1 MNIPLLSTL
10 GLREIVLSRATE
22 KSKVINVEQKM
33 LENIMTPKRNE
44 SENETDMFLF
54 NNEMLFK
61 TDVRHFEL
69 SEDNIRKINTLEV
82 HSLKINCE
90 TNKYQDEHH
99 YNIIRLL
106 EDCLNSKSREQLAHL
121 TIEGSVPFQ
130 ATWFRDILELF
141 PNLKSFVRENAF
153 HLFFPPL
160 PFARFQLV
168 CLDLSNNR
176 MRSLKG
182 VSQLPNL
189 EVLVMRNTQLENAS
203 DYDDLFLLSKLK
215 YLDVSRATKLDE
227 DACHTLGHLVE
238 RNMSMVSLKHIDCA
252 NLRLNYR
259 VLATLLS
266 LNPAIKSIV
275 LYGTLIHDAL
285 DPNVKV
291 LAAFDLKS
299 SVSLLDHYYSLSRET
314 MVQDVL
320 MEIREFSNISNLAEN
335 VVNECA
341 TNLIF
346 IMKDTKKCETMEL
359 ILNCLANVC
368 RQHLDKISSTNK
380 YEMITFLVKSNLKPK
395 ESFCY
400 IVSQTELLEIPEL
413 DKKLLFR
420 KSLERIVYMWGS
432 ESYDLQEFTAIV
444 VMMECSIDSALTDMS
459 DAIREKLSVRASLMS
474 LKLGVILYRFCLLLD
489 VATEVEEIVIQYLTI
504 LRTIYETIGWQIP
517 LVQLLF
523 ESLPKALNHTATAW
537 GILKVLYLALPHIH
551 RNVIQQKA
559 TFDLALVLLKLVFQ
573 DYSYFEDN
581 DVFYEND
588 VSYFAMYLLSRMF
601 HPRILKRW
609 KRDLVLITIN
619 FVEAFEYERFFIMWL
634 KPNGI
639 KWREV
644 SSCQKAVVRTFKMLK
659 FKQMRIKNMDDARIG
674 INEDV
679 SPKLKQIMF
688 DQITY
693 SHYIFHSSIFTIFS
707 VNEIDLTSNIITEN
721 HVQEIAKCDFK
732 TLKINCSLK
741 TYQDADNVGVYD
753 IVGLIKACVNPETRK
768 KLETLKVATKSAY
781 RGDWMD
787 TILRYLPN
795 LQTLVCKQKA
805 TTGFPPLSMTF
816 PQLKSLDVSCISL
829 SDINGI
835 SCLINLETLIMRNL
849 TVSVPED
856 LHELFA
862 LRRLKHLDV
871 SRYQKNGEGE
881 CKTIEYLVQDNK
893 VLPKLEFIDFSYLHI
908 TDVLLRRF
916 LMLNKTIQK
925 ICLFGTDCENIGHI
939 DGVTVLTSVDL
950 RASLKLLDHFYE
962 QQQFL
967 MVDRV
972 FQKING
978 LIIDGINYNK
988 NQELLN
994 TCFKTFVHYIDNVSL
1009 IESIARTSAICA
1021 IMCSVTYCTF
1031 YNQHMTR
1038 IQRSR
1043 IAQVLL
1049 DSRTERAYNYWWL
1062 FNCAMLH
1069 TVPEFNVVGY
1079 FQRVVIHIS
1088 NVFGHDSRIRNIED
1102 VGHGLLTMDAL
1113 YPRLDEAA
1121 RRQITEIPR
1130 VLSALQAMF
1139 DKCSRFLVNRI
1150 DLRQMYHIFKLI
1162 CTVFRNII
1170 SGWNL
1175 EPEEYEINYISLL
1188 KFFERVG
1195 NHNAVM
1201 PLLLGLIE
1209 MIQNRIYYKKLKKL
1223 ATYSNIKRILSPTG
1237 FIVTNDRR
1245 AIGLAAYTIEVFARS
1260 VTPMRFRALRP
1271 HLTRFCVRRIRVIEW
1286 TRIFVPQCRLLD
1298 GIEVFSIEEVATPEE
1313 WATVMFDRLEEY
1325 IKQVYEHHQETRQ
1338 LIFQHF
1344 GRVVDTNVKGTPLFQ
1359 IISPGEI

>member
-1 MNIPLLSTL
+1 MDIPQLSTL
-10 GLREIVLSRATE
+10 GLQEIVLSRATE

-33 LENIMTPKRNE
+33 LEKIMTPKRNE

-61 TDVRHFEL
+61 ADVRNFEL

-121 TIEGSVPFQ
+121 NIEGSVPFQ

-160 PFARFQLV
+160 PFAHFQLV

-189 EVLVMRNTQLENAS
+189 EVLVMRHTQLENAS

-266 LNPAIKSIV
+266 LNPAINSIV
-275 LYGTLIHDAL
+275 LYGKQKHQILCSTNQLAGTLIHDAL

-320 MEIREFSNISNLAEN
+320 MEIREFSNIS
-335 VVNECA
+335 
-341 TNLIF
+341 
-346 IMKDTKKCETMEL
+346 
-359 ILNCLANVC
+359 ILLKMF

-413 DKKLLFR
+413 DKELLFR

-489 VATEVEEIVIQYLTI
+489 VATEVEEIVIRYLTI

-537 GILKVLYLALPHIH
+537 GILKMLYLALPHIH
-551 RNVIQQKA
+551 RNVIQQNA

-644 SSCQKAVVRTFKMLK
+644 SSCRKPVVRTFKMLK
-659 FKQMRIKNMDDARIG
+659 FKQMRIKNMDDVFWKYERKWQHHSAYG
-674 INEDV
+674 IAELAID
-679 SPKLKQIMF
+679 
-688 DQITY
+688 
-693 SHYIFHSSIFTIFS
+693 IFSFIIFLSLVYCFTFSFFFFLSIF
-707 VNEIDLTSNIITEN
+707 
-721 HVQEIAKCDFK
+721 KC
-732 TLKINCSLK
+732 
-741 TYQDADNVGVYD
+741 
-753 IVGLIKACVNPETRK
+753 
-768 KLETLKVATKSAY
+768 
-781 RGDWMD
+781 
-787 TILRYLPN
+787 
-795 LQTLVCKQKA
+795 
-805 TTGFPPLSMTF
+805 
-816 PQLKSLDVSCISL
+816 
-829 SDINGI
+829 
-835 SCLINLETLIMRNL
+835 
-849 TVSVPED
+849 
-856 LHELFA
+856 
-862 LRRLKHLDV
+862 
-871 SRYQKNGEGE
+871 
-881 CKTIEYLVQDNK
+881 
-893 VLPKLEFIDFSYLHI
+893 HI
-908 TDVLLRRF
+908 
-916 LMLNKTIQK
+916 
-925 ICLFGTDCENIGHI
+925 
-939 DGVTVLTSVDL
+939 
-950 RASLKLLDHFYE
+950 
-962 QQQFL
+962 
-967 MVDRV
+967 
-972 FQKING
+972 
-978 LIIDGINYNK
+978 
-988 NQELLN
+988 
-994 TCFKTFVHYIDNVSL
+994 
-1009 IESIARTSAICA
+1009 
-1021 IMCSVTYCTF
+1021 
-1031 YNQHMTR
+1031 
-1038 IQRSR
+1038 
-1043 IAQVLL
+1043 
-1049 DSRTERAYNYWWL
+1049 
-1062 FNCAMLH
+1062 
-1069 TVPEFNVVGY
+1069 
-1079 FQRVVIHIS
+1079 
-1088 NVFGHDSRIRNIED
+1088 
-1102 VGHGLLTMDAL
+1102 
-1113 YPRLDEAA
+1113 
-1121 RRQITEIPR
+1121 
-1130 VLSALQAMF
+1130 
-1139 DKCSRFLVNRI
+1139 
-1150 DLRQMYHIFKLI
+1150 
-1162 CTVFRNII
+1162 
-1170 SGWNL
+1170 
-1175 EPEEYEINYISLL
+1175 
-1188 KFFERVG
+1188 
-1195 NHNAVM
+1195 
-1201 PLLLGLIE
+1201 
-1209 MIQNRIYYKKLKKL
+1209 
-1223 ATYSNIKRILSPTG
+1223 RILFSP
-1237 FIVTNDRR
+1237 
-1245 AIGLAAYTIEVFARS
+1245 
-1260 VTPMRFRALRP
+1260 
-1271 HLTRFCVRRIRVIEW
+1271 
-1286 TRIFVPQCRLLD
+1286 
-1298 GIEVFSIEEVATPEE
+1298 SI
-1313 WATVMFDRLEEY
+1313 
-1325 IKQVYEHHQETRQ
+1325 
-1338 LIFQHF
+1338 
-1344 GRVVDTNVKGTPLFQ
+1344 
-1359 IISPGEI
+1359 